1 MRHER
6 PKTELTTTSA
16 TTTRTTTSSA
26 NALTTIFPTKGF
38 TTTSGTSVS
47 RGHKGK

>member
-16 TTTRTTTSSA
+16 TTALTTTSSA
-26 NALTTIFPTKGF
+26 NALTTIFPAKGF
-38 TTTSGTSVS
+38 TTTSSTSVS